1 MLEIAHE
8 KGLVGMRLQG
18 TSNRGR
24 LTAVV
29 LVVLAIVA
37 VVAFLYFFTSIL

>member
-1 MLEIAHE
+1 
-8 KGLVGMRLQG
+8 MRLQG

-37 VVAFLYFFTSIL
+37 VVAFLYFFTPVL

>member
-1 MLEIAHE
+1 
-8 KGLVGMRLQG
+8 MRLQG